1 MFLVPRHP
9 FDLQL
14 VDNTAYFPRTPGA
27 VAAPE
32 DQNLLNALTKRNTE
46 LSPTAAELS
55 SISNLV
61 TKVQAVLDNLV
72 VAPGDFDKC
81 QLEEVRQVGSFKKGT
96 MKTGKNV
103 ADIVVIFKSIPT
115 KESIEALSK
124 KVEEDLKTSMKTEVV
139 TKAEQININ
148 VTDKGFDI
156 FNWQARICILIA
168 TLPQNIRKLESDM
181 QKNMGNHLAAI
192 RHIRWFEENAH
203 HSSIKVLI
211 R

>member
-1 MFLVPRHP
+1 M
-9 FDLQL
+9 
-14 VDNTAYFPRTPGA
+14 
-27 VAAPE
+27 
-32 DQNLLNALTKRNTE
+32 
-46 LSPTAAELS
+46 SPTAAELS

-148 VTDKGFDI
+148 LTDKGFDI